1 MRIRKTKE
9 RINTQSMRSH
19 TYEINGFFC
28 QRILAFFRSPQL
40 EMEEKK
46 SWGEPASSR
55 LDKKEK
61 HSQIHEVRY
70 SQKK

>member
-9 RINTQSMRSH
+9 RINTQSMRSC
-19 TYEINGFFC
+19 TYEIIGFFC
-28 QRILAFFRSPQL
+28 QRIIAFFRFPQL
-40 EMEEKK
+40 EMEGK

-55 LDKKEK
+55 LEKKEK
-61 HSQIHEVRY
+61 HSQIHVVRY